1 MGKKEEKPR
10 AVPPPAR
17 PLSACDMRPVAQG
30 RGRTTVRP
38 FAISLGFHIK
48 DSLPDSMP
56 RMLRPLPSEERG
68 AKQSTL
74 VSVSELCVI
83 SEAMCVP
90 DEKERRED
98 GDGRAAMLPRRRIRA
113 ATDDVP
119 PPLPRC
125 HLRPRPKPTDMARAQ
140 RRHRLVRELHPQL
153 RGRSV
158 VDKLDAPL

>member
-1 MGKKEEKPR
+1 MRNCGKKRRKTARCAAAR
-10 AVPPPAR
+10 APPLR
-17 PLSACDMRPVAQG
+17 MRHASSRAG
-30 RGRTTVRP
+30 EGATVRP

-48 DSLPDSMP
+48 DSLP
-56 RMLRPLPSEERG
+56 RMLHPLPSEERG

-98 GDGRAAMLPRRRIRA
+98 GDGRAAMLPRRRIQA
-113 ATDDVP
+113 ATYDVP